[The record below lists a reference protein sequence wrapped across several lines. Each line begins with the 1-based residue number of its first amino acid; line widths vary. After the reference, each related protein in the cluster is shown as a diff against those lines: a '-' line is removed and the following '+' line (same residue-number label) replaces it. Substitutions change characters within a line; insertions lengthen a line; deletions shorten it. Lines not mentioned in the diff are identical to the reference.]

1 MGKYEILATAGIS
14 INMISFIT
22 LLKRIHETKNT
33 STLSWYYLLG
43 IILAQILFLIY
54 AEINKAY
61 GILYPT
67 IFLLLGLL
75 YIAYVKIVYTEE
87 VLEKLKQEE
96 QKVSL

>member
-1 MGKYEILATAGIS
+1 MGKYELLATAGIS

-33 STLSWYYLLG
+33 SSLSWYYLLG

-54 AEINKAY
+54 AEINHAY

-67 IFLLLGLL
+67 MFLLMGLL
-75 YIAYVKIVYTEE
+75 YIAYVKLMYGD
-87 VLEKLKQEE
+87 KQPQE
-96 QKVSL
+96 QTNNQ